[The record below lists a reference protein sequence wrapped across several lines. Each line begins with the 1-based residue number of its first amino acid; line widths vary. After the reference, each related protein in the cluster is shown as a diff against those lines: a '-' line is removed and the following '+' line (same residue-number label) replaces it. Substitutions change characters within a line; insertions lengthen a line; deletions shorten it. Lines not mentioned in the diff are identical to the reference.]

1 MSISR
6 LTAIQHVYVH
16 PGRT

>member
-6 LTAIQHVYVH
+6 LTADCRCIKL
-16 PGRT
+16 